1 MTTTE
6 PVDIETVEDFRERAR
21 KFIRENVPPAGG
33 PQVAG
38 NLSDEEELADV
49 SRQRQLQRL
58 LYDGGLAGVLV
69 PREYGGQGLTLD
81 HVRALNEEMAGRQY
95 PFRLQVPG
103 MTPCMTILLDFGT
116 EEQKRQHVPA
126 ILRGD
131 EIWMQMLSEPSGGS
145 DVAGAQTTAL
155 RDGDEWVLNGSKVWT
170 TGAWWSD
177 WALCLTR
184 TNVDVEKHRGL
195 TVFMVPFD
203 IEGLEMHRIEMLNGS
218 KEFCQEFL
226 TDVRIPDSYRI
237 GEVDDGWT
245 VGTRWM
251 YYERSYA
258 SSPYAILPAG
268 SSLEGDRGVGTMVSL
283 AARSG
288 RLRDPA
294 ARALIGEAHAE
305 SIALAH
311 LSKRLPKAIMTRK
324 MTEQAA
330 SIGKLMY
337 ALVRRRLM
345 TIGWELAG
353 PTAAV
358 WGDDDADL
366 GERGV
371 NFLSR
376 QVGEIAGGTTEM
388 ARNVVAERVLGMPR
402 VKTFDKGVAF
412 REIPKGPP
420 ARTREEHQS

>member
-1 MTTTE
+1 
-6 PVDIETVEDFRERAR
+6 
-21 KFIRENVPPAGG
+21 
-33 PQVAG
+33 
-38 NLSDEEELADV
+38 
-49 SRQRQLQRL
+49 
-58 LYDGGLAGVLV
+58 
-69 PREYGGQGLTLD
+69 
-81 HVRALNEEMAGRQY
+81 
-95 PFRLQVPG
+95 
-103 MTPCMTILLDFGT
+103 
-116 EEQKRQHVPA
+116 
-126 ILRGD
+126 
-131 EIWMQMLSEPSGGS
+131 MQMLSEPSGGS
-145 DVAGAQTTAL
+145 DVAGAQTTAM

-177 WALCLTR
+177 WGLCLTR

-203 IEGLEMHRIEMLNGS
+203 IEGLEMHRIEMLTGS

-251 YYERSYA
+251 FYERSYA

-268 SSLEGDRGVGTMVSL
+268 STLDDDRGRGSLVSL

-294 ARALIGEAHAE
+294 GRALIGEAQAE
-305 SIALAH
+305 SVALSH
-311 LSKRLPKAIMTRK
+311 LSKRLPKAIMART

-330 SIGKLMY
+330 SIGKLMF
-337 ALVRRRLM
+337 ALVRRRLL

-358 WGDDDADL
+358 WSDDDADV

-371 NFLSR
+371 AFLSR

-402 VKTFDKGVAF
+402 EKTLDKGVAF

-420 ARTREEHQS
+420 ARA